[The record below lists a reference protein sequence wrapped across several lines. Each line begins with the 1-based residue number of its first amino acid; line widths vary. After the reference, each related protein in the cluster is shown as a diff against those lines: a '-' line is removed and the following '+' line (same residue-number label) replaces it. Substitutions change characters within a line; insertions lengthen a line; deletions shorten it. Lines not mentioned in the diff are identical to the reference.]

1 MVFECSEVDWEFVAN
16 MSLHVSSVIDEFGL
30 QKYTYASKFVRVL
43 GQELKHP
50 AYSINDL
57 SILICLLKDFRLDD

>member
-1 MVFECSEVDWEFVAN
+1 
-16 MSLHVSSVIDEFGL
+16 MSVHVSSVIDEFGL
-30 QKYTYASKFVRVL
+30 QNYKYASKFVRVL

-57 SILICLLKDFRLDD
+57 AIFICLLKDFRLDG